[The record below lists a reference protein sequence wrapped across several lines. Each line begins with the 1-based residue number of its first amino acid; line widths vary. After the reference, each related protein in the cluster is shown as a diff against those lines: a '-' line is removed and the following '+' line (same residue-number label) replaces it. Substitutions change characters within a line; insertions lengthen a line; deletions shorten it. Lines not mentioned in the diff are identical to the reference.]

1 MHQSLCTIPSF
12 TLRENWQGFDHL
24 SVDPD
29 LHACNPLQVVRNGRL
44 MRRNMRR
51 AYLTE
56 EELLSQLRRQG
67 IERIEDVKAAYIF
80 THLC

>member
-1 MHQSLCTIPSF
+1 
-12 TLRENWQGFDHL
+12 
-24 SVDPD
+24 
-29 LHACNPLQVVRNGRL
+29 